1 MSTKWMAKVNN
12 WLQFIQY
19 LLFPGICIVC
29 DRPSERQLD
38 LCLPCE
44 RQLPRV
50 TSPCLSCGL
59 PLHTGSYPARYCGT
73 CLSKPPPFLLM
84 VSALAYREPASRLIS
99 AFKYQARLSNGRVL
113 SRLLVEHVKDFYAF
127 RPLPD
132 LLIPMPLHQKRLR
145 QRGFNQA
152 LEIARI
158 VSHELQIPLSRHDF
172 IRLRDT
178 ARQQGLKRQ
187 QRQQNLRRAFDCSNK
202 AMQLPERVAIID
214 DVVTSTASVRALCQ
228 ALKRQGSREIHVWSL
243 ARVCQWN

>member
-12 WLQFIQY
+12 WLYFVQY

-29 DRPSERQLD
+29 DRPSERRFD

-44 RQLPRV
+44 QQLPRV
-50 TSPCLSCGL
+50 SCPCPSCGL
-59 PLHTGSYPARYCGT
+59 PLYTGSYPARVCGT
-73 CLSKPPPFLLM
+73 CLSKPPPFSFV
-84 VSALAYREPASRLIS
+84 VSALAYHEPASRLIS
-99 AFKYQARLSNGRVL
+99 AFKYQARLANGRVL
-113 SRLLVEHVKDFYAF
+113 SRLLLARVKDFYAF
-127 RPLPD
+127 RPLPE
-132 LLIPMPLHQKRLR
+132 LLIPMPLHPKRLR

-158 VSHELQIPLSRHDF
+158 VSRDLQIPINRHDL

-178 ARQQGLKRQ
+178 ARQEGLRRQ
-187 QRQQNLRRAFDCSNK
+187 QRQQNLRSAFACRDK

-214 DVVTSTASVRALCQ
+214 DVVTSTASVRALCR